1 MVNRNI
7 RLTIVIKEATIN
19 SSYTQPNEAL
29 TVHGNVQVLGQIKQ
43 PCDQRIKSQIVELD
57 PRRQLDNV
65 NKIKIVKYKYR
76 QEYVD
81 QLPEH
86 QQTGTVS
93 SIPEKMRSSCRIQ
106 KSDVSSEVRVTHL
119 NISFRVRYLW
129 LVHQSLTN
137 KTF

>member
-1 MVNRNI
+1 MN
-7 RLTIVIKEATIN
+7 AF
-19 SSYTQPNEAL
+19 SPQPNEAL

-81 QLPEH
+81 QLPEN
-86 QQTGTVS
+86 QQTGMYSVVHTR
-93 SIPEKMRSSCRIQ
+93 ENEESCRNT
-106 KSDVSSEVRVTHL
+106 E
-119 NISFRVRYLW
+119 
-129 LVHQSLTN
+129 
-137 KTF
+137 

>member
-7 RLTIVIKEATIN
+7 RLTIVIKEATII

-81 QLPEH
+81 QLPEN
-86 QQTGTVS
+86 QQTGMYSVVHTR
-93 SIPEKMRSSCRIQ
+93 ENEESCRNT
-106 KSDVSSEVRVTHL
+106 E
-119 NISFRVRYLW
+119 
-129 LVHQSLTN
+129 
-137 KTF
+137 

>member
-1 MVNRNI
+1 MVNRII
-7 RLTIVIKEATIN
+7 RLAIVIKGATIN

-93 SIPEKMRSSCRIQ
+93 SIPEKMKSDCRIQ
-106 KSDVSSEVRVTHL
+106 KSDVFL
-119 NISFRVRYLW
+119 
-129 LVHQSLTN
+129 
-137 KTF
+137 